1 MITKHFN
8 LIDFRG
14 ELYNCWFVLIIVK
27 LMNVLGEG
35 GGRISKKYII
45 FHETRFFVTFLHP
58 GKLFVKFIL
67 GQCKLP
73 AKVEK
78 NQ

>member
-1 MITKHFN
+1 MSLKI
-8 LIDFRG
+8 
-14 ELYNCWFVLIIVK
+14 EE
-27 LMNVLGEG
+27 GEG